1 MNLLSPTFLAW
12 LLPATYLIHLLEE
25 HLGGEGF
32 PVWLSRFMN
41 ANLSAADFLLING
54 IIHSFGG
61 LSGAASLVEAPTGW
75 VTDCFQGQRM
85 HECTYTRLCKPL
97 TASPPGPA
105 AAPPAWGGWCGV
117 AAGC

>member
-25 HLGGEGF
+25 YFGGEGF

-54 IIHSFGG
+54 IIHSFGDFR
-61 LSGAASLVEAPTGW
+61 EQPHW
-75 VTDCFQGQRM
+75 WR
-85 HECTYTRLCKPL
+85 RLQ
-97 TASPPGPA
+97 
-105 AAPPAWGGWCGV
+105 
-117 AAGC
+117 AG